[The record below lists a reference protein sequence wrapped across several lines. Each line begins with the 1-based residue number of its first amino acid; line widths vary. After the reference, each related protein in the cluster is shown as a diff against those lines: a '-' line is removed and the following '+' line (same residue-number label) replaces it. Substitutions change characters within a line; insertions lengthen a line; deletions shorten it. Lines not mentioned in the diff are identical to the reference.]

1 MMLIET
7 ERLKLKI
14 LTEAETE
21 LQLDF
26 VIRNKAFFKKTE
38 PLRTKEY
45 FTFAYQ
51 SKFLR
56 ENYFE
61 TQNRTRLTYWLF
73 KKDDPKIIGYICF
86 SNIIYGNFKSCFLSY
101 KLDKDEIAKGYMFE
115 ALKTAI
121 KIVFKELKLHR
132 IEANIMPWNK
142 DSLILVK
149 KLGFQEEGLAKKYLK
164 INGKWED
171 HLHMVLL
178 N

>member
-1 MMLIET
+1 MIIET
-7 ERLKLKI
+7 ERLQLKI
-14 LTEAETE
+14 LTESDAE

-26 VIRNKAFFKKTE
+26 VVRNKDFFKKTE
-38 PLRTKEY
+38 PLRNNEY
-45 FTFAYQ
+45 FTFDYQ
-51 SKFLR
+51 TRFLR

-61 TQNRTRLTYWLF
+61 TKNQTRLSYWIF
-73 KKDDPKIIGYICF
+73 RKNETKIIGYICF

-101 KLDKDEIAKGYMFE
+101 KLDKNETSKGYMFE
-115 ALKTAI
+115 ALQMAI
-121 KIVFKELKLHR
+121 KVIFKKLKLHR

-142 DSLILVK
+142 DSLTLVQ

-171 HLHMVLL
+171 HIHLVLL